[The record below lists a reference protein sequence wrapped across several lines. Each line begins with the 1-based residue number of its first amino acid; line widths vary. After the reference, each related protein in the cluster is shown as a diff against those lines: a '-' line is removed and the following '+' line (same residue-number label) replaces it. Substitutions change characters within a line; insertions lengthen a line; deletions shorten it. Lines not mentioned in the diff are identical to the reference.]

1 MATTAAHPV
10 WVLNP
15 SAARIVV
22 ESVTTAGNKVEG
34 APVAKGWTGR
44 FGGTLP
50 QRVESFQTVVL
61 PHLKAG
67 YNLARWLLR
76 NDHDAEDVTQEA
88 IVRAFRFF
96 DGFSGDNPRAWL
108 LSVVRNSAYTF
119 LSQNRAR
126 ELGTE
131 FDEVLHSEPAADGRA
146 AETPEVLVLR
156 SAQQRILN
164 EAVEALPV
172 EFREVFVLREM
183 EGLSYKE
190 IADVARIPIGTVM
203 SRLSRAR
210 RQLQAAV
217 VSREQAGSAS

>member
-1 MATTAAHPV
+1 MPH
-10 WVLNP
+10 
-15 SAARIVV
+15 R
-22 ESVTTAGNKVEG
+22 G
-34 APVAKGWTGR
+34 
-44 FGGTLP
+44 
-50 QRVESFQTVVL
+50 ESFEAVVL
-61 PHLKAG
+61 PHMRAG

-76 NDHDAEDVTQEA
+76 NDQDAEDVTQEA

-108 LSVVRNSAYTF
+108 LTVVRNSAYTF
-119 LSQNRAR
+119 LQQNRAR

-131 FDEVLHSEPAADGRA
+131 FDEVLHSEPASTGRTS
-146 AETPEVLVLR
+146 ENPEVLVLR
-156 SAQQRILN
+156 SAQQRSLS
-164 EAVEALPV
+164 EAVEALQV

-190 IADVARIPIGTVM
+190 IADMARIPIGTVM

-217 VSREQAGSAS
+217 ARREQAGSAS

>member
-1 MATTAAHPV
+1 
-10 WVLNP
+10 
-15 SAARIVV
+15 
-22 ESVTTAGNKVEG
+22 
-34 APVAKGWTGR
+34 
-44 FGGTLP
+44 LP
-50 QRVESFQTVVL
+50 HRVDSFEAVVL
-61 PHLKAG
+61 PHMRAG

-96 DGFSGDNPRAWL
+96 DGFSGENPRAWL
-108 LSVVRNSAYTF
+108 LTVVRNSAYTF
-119 LSQNRAR
+119 LQQNRAR
-126 ELGTE
+126 ELSSE
-131 FDEVLHSEPAADGRA
+131 FDEVLHSELASNGRTS
-146 AETPEVLVLR
+146 ETPEVLVLR
-156 SAQQRILN
+156 SAQQRFLN

-210 RQLQAAV
+210 RQLQATVAC
-217 VSREQAGSAS
+217 REQAGSAS

>member
-1 MATTAAHPV
+1 M
-10 WVLNP
+10 
-15 SAARIVV
+15 
-22 ESVTTAGNKVEG
+22 
-34 APVAKGWTGR
+34 
-44 FGGTLP
+44 
-50 QRVESFQTVVL
+50 L
-61 PHLKAG
+61 PHMRAG

-96 DGFSGDNPRAWL
+96 DGFTGDNPRAWL
-108 LSVVRNSAYTF
+108 LTVVRNSAYTF
-119 LSQNRAR
+119 LQQNRAR
-126 ELGTE
+126 ELDTE
-131 FDEVLHSEPAADGRA
+131 FDEVLHSEPTSNGRA
-146 AETPEVLVLR
+146 SETPEVLVLR
-156 SAQQRILN
+156 SAQQRVLN

-210 RQLQAAV
+210 RQLRAAV
-217 VSREQAGSAS
+217 AGREQAGSVS

>member
-1 MATTAAHPV
+1 MPH
-10 WVLNP
+10 
-15 SAARIVV
+15 
-22 ESVTTAGNKVEG
+22 
-34 APVAKGWTGR
+34 
-44 FGGTLP
+44 
-50 QRVESFQTVVL
+50 RVDSFEAVVL
-61 PHLKAG
+61 PHMRAG

-96 DGFSGDNPRAWL
+96 DGFSGENPRAWL
-108 LSVVRNSAYTF
+108 LTVVRNSAYTF
-119 LSQNRAR
+119 LQQNRAR
-126 ELGTE
+126 ELSSE
-131 FDEVLHSEPAADGRA
+131 FDEVLHSELASNGRTS
-146 AETPEVLVLR
+146 ETPEVLVLR
-156 SAQQRILN
+156 SAQQRFLN

-172 EFREVFVLREM
+172 EFREAFVLREM

-217 VSREQAGSAS
+217 ARREQAGSPS

>member
-1 MATTAAHPV
+1 VPH
-10 WVLNP
+10 
-15 SAARIVV
+15 
-22 ESVTTAGNKVEG
+22 
-34 APVAKGWTGR
+34 
-44 FGGTLP
+44 
-50 QRVESFQTVVL
+50 RVDSFEALVL
-61 PHLKAG
+61 PHMRAG

-108 LSVVRNSAYTF
+108 LTVVRNSAYTF
-119 LSQNRAR
+119 LQQNRAR
-126 ELGTE
+126 ELDTE
-131 FDEVLHSEPAADGRA
+131 FDEVLHGEPATNGRA
-146 AETPEVLVLR
+146 SETPEVLVLR
-156 SAQQRILN
+156 SAQQRFLN

-190 IADVARIPIGTVM
+190 IADVAHIPIGTVM

-217 VSREQAGSAS
+217 ARREQPGSAS

>member
-1 MATTAAHPV
+1 MPH
-10 WVLNP
+10 
-15 SAARIVV
+15 
-22 ESVTTAGNKVEG
+22 
-34 APVAKGWTGR
+34 
-44 FGGTLP
+44 
-50 QRVESFQTVVL
+50 RVDSFEAVVL
-61 PHLKAG
+61 PHMRAG

-108 LSVVRNSAYTF
+108 LTVVRNSAYTF
-119 LSQNRAR
+119 LQQNRAR
-126 ELGTE
+126 ELDTE
-131 FDEVLHSEPAADGRA
+131 FDEVLHSEPDTS
-146 AETPEVLVLR
+146 ETPEVLVLR
-156 SAQQRILN
+156 SAQQRFLN

-172 EFREVFVLREM
+172 EFREAFVLREM

-217 VSREQAGSAS
+217 ARREQAGSPS